1 MQALD
6 DSRKFVRYLV
16 AKLAKGLNK
25 ISGGRITPDS
35 ITWTGVAA
43 HLPIAVLIAYGYLWQ
58 SGLLMIFFGLFD
70 VLDGELARY
79 KKTASP
85 RGMMLDAS
93 TDRIK
98 EVMIYSGIAYYL
110 SQTVYSSWTFVP
122 LIACGSILTV
132 SYIKAKGEVAYA
144 INHKPDDHHKVN
156 RMYSEGLVPF
166 EIRTLIIILGL
177 MINQVLIAS
186 AVVAVL
192 AVVSVFERI
201 SFIGSKV

>member
-6 DSRKFVRYLV
+6 ESRNFVRFEI
-16 AKLAKGLNK
+16 AKLAKALHRL
-25 ISGGRITPDS
+25 SGGRITPDG
-35 ITWTGVAA
+35 ITWAGVAA
-43 HLPIAVLIAYGYLWQ
+43 HLPIALLIAYGYLWQ

-79 KKTASP
+79 NKTASP

-93 TDRIK
+93 TDRLK
-98 EVMIYSGIAYYL
+98 EVMIYGGIAYYL
-110 SQTVYSSWTFVP
+110 SQTAYSAWSFVP

-166 EIRTLIIILGL
+166 EMRTLIIIIGL
-177 MINQVLIAS
+177 LINQVLIVS
-186 AVVAVL
+186 GLVAGL
-192 AVVSVFERI
+192 AIISVFERI